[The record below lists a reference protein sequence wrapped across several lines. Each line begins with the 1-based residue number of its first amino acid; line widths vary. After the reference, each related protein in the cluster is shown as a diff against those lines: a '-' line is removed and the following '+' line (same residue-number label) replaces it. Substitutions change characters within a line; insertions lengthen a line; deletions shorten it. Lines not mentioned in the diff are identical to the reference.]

1 MKLLLDTHAW
11 LWFVLADKQL
21 SSAARAAIE
30 APANESFV
38 SMASIWELGI
48 KLSLGKYQL
57 ATPFDEFLRQAIDGQ
72 GFQRL
77 DITPTHVVRVS
88 QLPFHHRDPFD
99 RLLIAQALEESATLV
114 TLDPHAP
121 AYGLAPL
128 W

>member
-30 APANESFV
+30 DPANESFV

-57 ATPFDEFLRQAIDGQ
+57 TTPLDEFLSQAIDGQ
-72 GFQRL
+72 GFQQL
-77 DITPTHVVRVS
+77 DITSAHVVRMA

-99 RLLIAQALEESATLV
+99 RLLIAQTMEESAVFV
-114 TLDPHAP
+114 TLDSQAI
-121 AYGLAPL
+121 AYGITKL